1 MENGGQKSF
10 LIMSYAKRMYGD
22 LKSATKALAK
32 QRDHLMTT
40 MIEYKIPK
48 IKIAES
54 TPGK

>member
-1 MENGGQKSF
+1 
-10 LIMSYAKRMYGD
+10 MYGD